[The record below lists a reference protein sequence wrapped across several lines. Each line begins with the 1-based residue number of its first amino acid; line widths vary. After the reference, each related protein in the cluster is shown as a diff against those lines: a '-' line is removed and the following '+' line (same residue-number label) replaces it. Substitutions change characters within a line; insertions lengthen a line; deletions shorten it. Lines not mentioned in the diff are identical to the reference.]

1 MNILL
6 GRAILLGCLL
16 ASLFAGPGAF
26 AQSYPSRT
34 ITIVVTSA
42 AGALTDVLTR
52 AVSQRLSQIWGQSI
66 VVENR
71 GGAGHNFA
79 ATAVKAAAAD
89 GYTLLSSETG
99 FATSQPHLHTKGKLP
114 YDPETDFIP
123 VAGYAGIPIGL
134 LVHPSVPAKS
144 VAELIALAKAK
155 PGAMTYGTAGVGT
168 ALHTGALLLESL
180 AGIKMTAVHYRG
192 AAPALNDLIAGHIN
206 IITMGPSVAL
216 PAVAD
221 GKLNMLGFGSEQ
233 RVAQFPNVPT
243 IAETVPGYE
252 AAVSF
257 GLFAPKG
264 TPRDI
269 LIKINADIQKIIND
283 PEFRKRFLESL
294 VVQPIPGSMDAF
306 AEYLRKD
313 SAKWAKIIDAANLK
327 ID

>member
-6 GRAILLGCLL
+6 DRAILLGGLL
-16 ASLFAGPGAF
+16 ASLFSSPGAL

-34 ITIVVTSA
+34 VTIVVTSA

-52 AVSQRLSQIWGQSI
+52 AVSQRLSQMWGQSI
-66 VVENR
+66 VVETR

-99 FATSQPHLHTKGKLP
+99 FATSQPHLHAKGKLS

-144 VAELIALAKAK
+144 IAELIALAKEK

-180 AGIKMTAVHYRG
+180 TGIKMTAVHYRG

-206 IITMGPSVAL
+206 MITMGPSVAL

-221 GKLNMLGFGSEQ
+221 GKLNMLGFGSMQ

-264 TPRDI
+264 VPSDI
-269 LIKINADIQKIIND
+269 LIKINADIQKVIND
-283 PEFRKRFLESL
+283 PEFYKRFLEAL
-294 VVQPIPGSMDAF
+294 VVQPIPGSLDAF

-313 SAKWAKIIDAANLK
+313 SAKWAKVIHAANLK

>member
-6 GRAILLGCLL
+6 GRAIPLGCLL

-34 ITIVVTSA
+34 VTIVVTSA

-52 AVSQRLSQIWGQSI
+52 AVSHRLSQIWGQSI

-206 IITMGPSVAL
+206 MITMGPSVAL

-264 TPRDI
+264 APRDI

-313 SAKWAKIIDAANLK
+313 SAKWAKVIDAANLK

>member
-6 GRAILLGCLL
+6 GRTILLGGLL
-16 ASLFAGPGAF
+16 ASLFASPVAL
-26 AQSYPSRT
+26 AQSYPNRT
-34 ITIVVTSA
+34 VTVVVTSA

-52 AVSQRLSQIWGQSI
+52 AVSQRLSQMWGQSI

-79 ATAVKAAAAD
+79 ATAVKAASPD

-99 FATSQPHLHTKGKLP
+99 FATSQPHLHSKGKLS
-114 YDPETDFIP
+114 YDAETDFIP
-123 VAGYAGIPIGL
+123 VAGYAGIPIGM

-144 VAELIALAKAK
+144 VAEFIALAKEK
-155 PGAMTYGTAGVGT
+155 PGTMTYGTAGLGT
-168 ALHTGALLLESL
+168 APHTATLLLESL
-180 AGIKMTAVHYRG
+180 TGIKMTAVHYRG

-206 IITMGPSVAL
+206 MITMGPSVAL

-221 GKLNMLGFGSEQ
+221 GKINMLAFGSEQ
-233 RVAQFPNVPT
+233 RVTQFPNVPT
-243 IAETVPGYE
+243 VAETVPGYE

-264 TPRDI
+264 TPREI
-269 LIKINADIQKIIND
+269 LIKLNADVQKVIHD
-283 PEFRKRFLESL
+283 PEFHKRFLESL
-294 VVQPIPGSMDAF
+294 VVQPIPGSLDAF
-306 AEYLRKD
+306 ADYLRKD
-313 SAKWAKIIDAANLK
+313 SAKWAKVINAANLK